1 LTTRRLNDWLLDA
14 GMGMSWST
22 CMMPSIIGLSVPYL
36 LQVSPVGTYMN
47 IGCNRY
53 LACCQ
58 LRYLSYLNPYNSIF
72 TQATFRFPNAYYL
85 SIASATL
92 IASISLSPLR
102 LCLANCGAI
111 SGSFDLFLRSFLP
124 SFIGLTKGSS
134 VLNSKHYLSRNLT
147 KPTLGIHT
155 LWA

>member
-1 LTTRRLNDWLLDA
+1 VQIAIEA
-14 GMGMSWST
+14 GMGVWWST
-22 CMMPSIIGLSVPYL
+22 FMMPSIIGPSVPYL
-36 LQVSPVGTYMN
+36 LQVSPVGTY

-53 LACCQ
+53 LASCQ
-58 LRYLSYLNPYNSIF
+58 LRYLSYLNLSNSIF
-72 TQATFRFPNAYYL
+72 TQATLNFPNAYYL

-102 LCLANCGAI
+102 LCLANCAAI
-111 SGSFDLFLRSFLP
+111 SGSFDLFSTSFLP
-124 SFIGLTKGSS
+124 SFIGVTKGSS
-134 VLNSKHYLSRNLT
+134 GRNSKHYLSRNLT